1 MTSPKNRG
9 KFLIMIAP
17 HTSHASR
24 VYKLDKA
31 LEVYQPRRA
40 LVMRNDYELFKLLLR
55 RGWTGAMDAV

>member
-17 HTSHASR
+17 HNSHASR
-24 VYKLDKA
+24 VYKLAGA
-31 LEVYQPRRA
+31 LEVYQPCAA

-55 RGWTGAMDAV
+55 RGQPEAIHAV